1 MFDGDENIGPPFLE
15 GDGLAH
21 VRSPHFIDLVGDDGS
36 VVRLL
41 LVAPDAMGREQAVLS
56 HHPAHAA
63 RARANPGNAQSRPYF
78 AIAFAVEVGRFD
90 S

>member
-41 LVAPDAMGREQAVLS
+41 LVAPNPIGREQAVLS
-56 HHPAHAA
+56 ITRRTRRGLERTPATRS
-63 RARANPGNAQSRPYF
+63 RAHSLR
-78 AIAFAVEVGRFD
+78 
-90 S
+90 

>member
-1 MFDGDENIGPPFLE
+1 MNARRKCRRFLSSRHGDENIGPPFLE

-21 VRSPHFIDLVGDDGS
+21 VRSPHFIDLLGDDGS

-56 HHPAHAA
+56 HHVA
-63 RARANPGNAQSRPYF
+63 
-78 AIAFAVEVGRFD
+78 
-90 S
+90 